1 MKILCMGL
9 VDYDITLP
17 LDGYPEENT
26 KNRLTEKIE
35 CGGGQTANAACLLA
49 KYGEDVYISG
59 LIGNDLY
66 GNNIIR
72 EFNKFGVKT
81 DYLDIDDNY
90 NTSVSHILVNLK
102 NSSRTTLTVKEHH
115 PMREINIDIKPDII
129 LIDGQEPLMS
139 KKVFAENPDAI
150 KIIDAGS
157 YREPIISLCHDVDL
171 IIASLDFLEGF
182 CDAKIHT
189 EEELKVAYEKMQKFY
204 DKELI
209 VTIGRL
215 GSMGMINDEPT
226 LIPSIKVDEKDSTG
240 AGDIF
245 HGAFIYGLIH
255 GMSLENNMI
264 FSNIAGALSVRKIG
278 ARNSFPELEE
288 VKKIYDEYR

>member
-1 MKILCMGL
+1 MKILCVGL

-49 KYGEDVYISG
+49 KYGEEVYISG

-66 GNNIIR
+66 GHNIVH
-72 EFNKFGVKT
+72 EFNKFNVLT
-81 DYLDIDDNY
+81 NYLDIDNDY
-90 NTSVSHILVNLK
+90 STSVSHILVNLK
-102 NSSRTTLTVKEHH
+102 NGSRTTLTVKEPHQMH
-115 PMREINIDIKPDII
+115 DINIDIKPDII
-129 LIDGQEPLMS
+129 LIDGQEESMS
-139 KKVFAENPDAI
+139 KRVFEKNPDAI

-157 YREPIISLCHDVDL
+157 YREPIISLCHEVNL

-182 CDAKIHT
+182 YGKKINK
-189 EEELKVAYEKMQKFY
+189 EEELKDAYMQMKNYY

-209 VTIGRL
+209 VTIGSL
-215 GSMGMINDEPT
+215 GSMGFINNEPT

-255 GMSLENNMI
+255 GMSLEDNLR

-278 ARNSFPELEE
+278 ARNSFPELRE
-288 VKKIYDEYR
+288 VLKIYDEHR